1 MGDGER
7 GGERRDRVEREW
19 KGKVGEGG
27 GVRTK
32 GEGRR
37 KRGEGRR
44 KRGEEGL
51 VHSLHHEQWR
61 QPVYRL

>member
-1 MGDGER
+1 M
-7 GGERRDRVEREW
+7 EREW

-27 GVRTK
+27 GVRRERTK
-32 GEGRR
+32 
-37 KRGEGRR
+37 GEGRR